1 MTDAAQAATE
11 VVGIG
16 SCTVDYFAL
25 VPRLLGPEEKINCS
39 RLEIHAGGVTANN
52 LTQVAR
58 LGAKS
63 GWLGL
68 LGDDDNGRIIQK
80 AFLEDG
86 MDISGIE
93 TVKGELSALTWIPVD
108 AEGERCI
115 YMFPNVTGKISVHQV
130 LTRFAPHIKAAKH
143 FHTEASQLPL
153 TPVREAMQVARE
165 AGVRVIFDLDVSPNF
180 FCQCNLGTQEE
191 LAASLKF
198 VDVLKPCKAA
208 ALEFTGEDDRERM
221 AQKLLQ
227 MGPSVVAITMGTN
240 GCLLASKDRVVHVPA
255 FSVKAVDTTG
265 AGDSFMGGLSY
276 GLLQKWDLER
286 VGAFANACAALCCT
300 KVGARAMSKYNE
312 VVSFIREQRPA
323 VAATM

>member
-1 MTDAAQAATE
+1 MTDAAKAQ

-16 SCTVDYFAL
+16 SCTVDYFAI
-25 VPRLLGPEEKINCS
+25 VPRLLGPEEKTNAH

-58 LGAKS
+58 LGAKA

-68 LGDDDNGRIIQK
+68 LGDDDNGRIIEK
-80 AFLEDG
+80 AFLDDA

-108 AEGERCI
+108 IEGERCI
-115 YMFPNVTGKISVHQV
+115 YMFPNVTGKITEFQV
-130 LTRFAPHIKAAKH
+130 LNRFAPHIQAAKH

-153 TPVREAMQVARE
+153 KPVRQAMEVARA

-208 ALEFTGEDDRERM
+208 AIEFTGEDEPERM

-227 MGPSVVAITMGTN
+227 MGPQIVAITMGAN
-240 GCLLASKDRVVHVPA
+240 GCLLASAQKTVHVPA
-255 FSVKAVDTTG
+255 FTVKPVDTTG
-265 AGDSFMGGLSY
+265 AGDAFMGGLSF
-276 GLLQKWDLER
+276 GLLQNWDLER

-323 VAATM
+323 VAASL

>member
-1 MTDAAQAATE
+1 MTDAAQSATD

-25 VPRLLGPEEKINCS
+25 VPRLLGPEEKTNAS

-52 LTQVAR
+52 LTQVVR

-68 LGDDDNGRIIQK
+68 IGDDDNGRIIQK

-93 TVKGELSALTWIPVD
+93 IVKGELSSLTWIPVD

-115 YMFPNVTGKISVHQV
+115 YMFPNITGKISVHQV

-180 FCQCNLGTQEE
+180 FCQCNLGTQED

-227 MGPSVVAITMGTN
+227 MGPSIVAITMGAN
-240 GCLLASKDRVVHVPA
+240 GCLLASKDQIVHVPA
-255 FSVKAVDTTG
+255 FNVKPVDTTG
-265 AGDSFMGGLSY
+265 AGDAFMGGLSF

-286 VGAFANACAALCCT
+286 TGVFANACAALCCT
-300 KVGARAMSKYNE
+300 KVGARAMSKYSE

-323 VAATM
+323 AAAIL

>member
-1 MTDAAQAATE
+1 MSEATE

-16 SCTVDYFAL
+16 SCTVDFFAM
-25 VPRLLGPEEKINCS
+25 VPRLLGPEEKTNAN

-58 LGAKS
+58 LGAKA

-68 LGDDDNGRIIQK
+68 LGDDDNGRIIEK
-80 AFLEDG
+80 AFLDDG

-93 TVKGELSALTWIPVD
+93 TVKGERSSLTWIPVD

-115 YMFPNVTGKISVHQV
+115 YMFPNITGKISVHQV

-153 TPVREAMQVARE
+153 APVRQAMQVARE

-191 LAASLKF
+191 LAAALQF

-208 ALEFTGEDDRERM
+208 ALEFTGEEDRERM
-221 AQKLLQ
+221 ARKLLK
-227 MGPSVVAITMGTN
+227 MGPSVVAITMGAS
-240 GCLLASKDRVVHVPA
+240 GCLLATQEQIVHVPA
-255 FSVKAVDTTG
+255 FTVKPVDTTG
-265 AGDSFMGGLSY
+265 AGDAFMGGLSY

-286 VGAFANACAALCCT
+286 VGTFANACATLCCT

-312 VVSFIREQRPA
+312 VLAFIRAQRPS
-323 VAATM
+323 AAASM

>member
-1 MTDAAQAATE
+1 MTNAQKATE

-25 VPRLLGPEEKINCS
+25 VPRLLGPEEKMNCS

-115 YMFPNVTGKISVHQV
+115 YMFPNVTGKITVHQV
-130 LTRFAPHIKAAKH
+130 LARFAPHIKAAKH

-153 TPVREAMQVARE
+153 VPVEQAMKLARE
-165 AGVRVIFDLDVSPNF
+165 AGIRVIFDLDVSPNF

-191 LAASLKF
+191 LAAALKF

-208 ALEFTGEDDRERM
+208 ALEFTGEEDRERM
-221 AQKLLQ
+221 ARKLLQ
-227 MGPSVVAITMGTN
+227 MGPSVVAITMGAN
-240 GCLLASKDRVVHVPA
+240 GCLLASQEKIVHVPA
-255 FSVKAVDTTG
+255 FTVKPVDTTG
-265 AGDSFMGGLSY
+265 AGDAFMGGLSY

-300 KVGARAMSKYNE
+300 KVGARAMSRYDE
-312 VVSFIREQRPA
+312 VISFIREQRPA
-323 VAATM
+323 VAASM